1 MTKYHCYNLDFT
13 SNQIYLIVTNRFSKF
28 RSRVAKKYL
37 GKIFVHFVHSTL
49 RCLRQQIDKNS
60 LENMEIWKFCSG
72 NFNICEQARAP
83 QGGKILKCGNIGCSR
98 YKHRTC
104 TNIKKTLRILR
115 LKIQF
120 LIVPGLFNL
129 RKINHSHSHCDLT
142 INVDDSCDVSSSFV
156 CHHCSEALRQ

>member
-83 QGGKILKCGNIGCSR
+83 QGGKILKCGNIACSR

-115 LKIQF
+115 LKILF
-120 LIVPGLFNL
+120 LIVPGLVNL
-129 RKINHSHSHCDLT
+129 RKINHSHSH
-142 INVDDSCDVSSSFV
+142 
-156 CHHCSEALRQ
+156 